1 VDRHVGKH
9 KKRHGKTASKSAW
22 SSDSAIADETALE
35 TLRPGSTA
43 STSGRARLRV
53 GVLSFAASGSER
65 SENLAFALGQEI
77 TTALGRFRCFDVIA
91 GMSANSAAPTFVVR
105 EHQFRRMDL
114 DYLVDLT
121 LSENGQGTEVK
132 VRLLDL
138 SGNAQAIW
146 SERLDLTNYGA
157 HPIDEFVAMHVAGCI
172 GPVIPLIEGD
182 LKRRNRYGATGFLR
196 RALPLMFSMERDKFR
211 QAGQLI
217 KFGLEADP
225 DNAEIAAW
233 AARWQHFNISMGY
246 GPHSQQEFIKTRD
259 LALRAMKL
267 NPDNAEA
274 LGMYAHYCAFLE
286 KEFDTALHYF
296 DRSLHLNP
304 SLAFIWGLSSPTY
317 CYIGEPRRALQC
329 LDHCRELAPFD
340 PYMSCFEPLYAMA
353 YLFNEDY
360 ERAAMAGRG
369 GVEAFPNFVNGY
381 KPLVASLGHLGRRE
395 EAKPYVDKLLRL
407 EPGFT
412 VEKFRA
418 VYPIKKAADRKR
430 YMEGLREAGIPAR

>member
-9 KKRHGKTASKSAW
+9 KKRRGKTASKSAW

-35 TLRPGSTA
+35 TPRPGSTA

-65 SENLAFALGQEI
+65 SENFAFALGQEI
-77 TTALGRFRCFDVIA
+77 TAALGRLRCFDVIA
-91 GMSANSAAPTFVVR
+91 GMSANSAVPTFVVR
-105 EHQFRRMDL
+105 EHQFRRIDL

-138 SGNAQAIW
+138 SGNAEAIW
-146 SERLDLTNYGA
+146 SKRLDLTHYGVRQ
-157 HPIDEFVAMHVAGCI
+157 IGDLVATHVLGRVDP
-172 GPVIPLIEGD
+172 GIPLIAGD
-182 LKRRNRYGATGFLR
+182 LNLRERHGASGFLR
-196 RALPLMFSMERDKFR
+196 RAIVLMASTEREKFQR
-211 QAGQLI
+211 AGQLI
-217 KFGLEADP
+217 NCALKIDP
-225 DNAEIAAW
+225 DDAEIAAW
-233 AARWQHFNISMGY
+233 AARWQYFNITLGY
-246 GPHSQQEFIKTRD
+246 GPHSQQEFVKVQY
-259 LALRAMKL
+259 LSLRAMKL

-296 DRSLHLNP
+296 DRSLRINP
-304 SLAFIWGLSSPTY
+304 SLAFIWGLSGPTY
-317 CYIGEPRRALQC
+317 CYVGEPRMALQC
-329 LDHCRELAPFD
+329 LDHYRELAPFD
-340 PYMSCFEPLYAMA
+340 PYMSCFELLYAMA

-360 ERAAMAGRG
+360 ERAAMAGRS
-369 GVEAFPNFVNGY
+369 GVEAFPDFVNGY
-381 KPLVASLGHLGRRE
+381 KPLVAALGHLGRRE

-412 VEKFRA
+412 VEKFA
-418 VYPIKKAADRKR
+418 EVYPIKKAADRKR

>member
-1 VDRHVGKH
+1 MDRHVGKH

-35 TLRPGSTA
+35 TLRRGSTA

-53 GVLSFAASGSER
+53 GVSSFAASGSER

-77 TTALGRFRCFDVIA
+77 TAALGRFRCFDVIA
-91 GMSANSAAPTFVVR
+91 GMSANSAVPTFVVR

-138 SGNAQAIW
+138 SGNAEAIW
-146 SERLDLTNYGA
+146 SKRLDLANCGM
-157 HPIDEFVAMHVAGCI
+157 HQIGEFVAMHVVSCI

-196 RALPLMFSMERDKFR
+196 RALPLMFSMERDKFQ
-211 QAGQLI
+211 QAGQLL

-233 AARWQHFNISMGY
+233 AARWQYFNISMGY
-246 GPHSQQEFIKTRD
+246 ARHSREEVAKVGDFAR
-259 LALRAMKL
+259 RAMRSD
-267 NPDNAEA
+267 PDHAEG
-274 LGMYAHYCAFLE
+274 LGIYAHYCSFTE
-286 KEFDTALHYF
+286 KRFGTALDYF
-296 DRSLHLNP
+296 DRSLRINP
-304 SLAFIWGLSSPTY
+304 SLAFIWGMSALTY
-317 CYIGEPRRALQC
+317 SYIGEPTTALEC
-329 LDHCRELAPFD
+329 LDRYRELAPFD
-340 PYMSCFEPLYAMA
+340 PYICHFELVYTIA
-353 YLFNEDY
+353 YLFNQDY
-360 ERAAMAGRG
+360 ERAVIVGRRAVAALPG
-369 GVEAFPNFVNGY
+369 FVNAY
-381 KPLVASLGHLGRRE
+381 KPLIAAMGHLGRRE
-395 EAKPYVDKLLRL
+395 EAKPYANALLNL
-407 EPGFT
+407 EPDFT
-412 VEKFRA
+412 VANFAE
-418 VYPIKKAADRKR
+418 VYPIKKTSDRKR